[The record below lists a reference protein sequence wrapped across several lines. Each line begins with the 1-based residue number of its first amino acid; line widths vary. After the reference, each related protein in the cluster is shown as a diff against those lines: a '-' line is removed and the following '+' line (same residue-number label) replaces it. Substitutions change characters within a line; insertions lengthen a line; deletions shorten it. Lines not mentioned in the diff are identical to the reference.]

1 MRRSKGLTNGRQA
14 RLRKRRSVG
23 GGGSEMEGEETVWQR
38 VGEERQT
45 VRRQLE
51 VGTLEEGCR
60 EATWPLETRAR

>member
-1 MRRSKGLTNGRQA
+1 MGR
-14 RLRKRRSVG
+14 
-23 GGGSEMEGEETVWQR
+23 EETVWQR